1 MPGRVARFRWL
12 WALLALTAVR
22 LMVAGCTSLSP
33 DEAYYWVWSRA
44 LAPGYLDHPPMVAL
58 WIRAGTALLG
68 DTALGVRLLGP
79 LSAALGSVL
88 LARAGDRLW
97 PGSGVRAA
105 VLLNATL
112 MLGAGSVTMTPDTPL
127 IFFWTLAL
135 YALARVAVGG
145 GGRWWLLV
153 GAAAG
158 LGLDSKYTAA
168 LLGVGIAVWLLGP
181 MRTALRTPWPWLGG
195 LLALALFSP
204 VVAWNAG
211 HHWASFLKQG
221 GRAADFAPARAATF
235 LGELLAGQVGL
246 ATPGVF
252 ALMAAGSVA
261 AVRQWRA
268 VGPGLLAALIVP
280 GAVVFVQ
287 HALGDR
293 VQANWVAVLY
303 PAAALAGARYTRWV
317 WPAAA
322 LGFGLTAL
330 LYVQAGFAPLALP
343 RGMDPTLR
351 LAGFERLAAEASAV
365 PGAAFLASE
374 EYGLGALLA
383 FHQASPVVGAEARW
397 RLFDLSAPVPG
408 GAGVLVLSARRR
420 EGPDPALWQSAEA
433 LGSVTRRRGAVAA
446 EEYRLYRVVLRPD
459 AAAAVLPNRRMP

>member
-1 MPGRVARFRWL
+1 
-12 WALLALTAVR
+12 
-22 LMVAGCTSLSP
+22 
-33 DEAYYWVWSRA
+33 
-44 LAPGYLDHPPMVAL
+44 MVAL

-68 DTALGVRLLGP
+68 DGALGVRLLSP
-79 LSAALGSVL
+79 LSAAAGSVL
-88 LARAGDRLW
+88 LARAGDALS
-97 PGSGVRAA
+97 PGTGVRAA

-112 MLGAGSVTMTPDTPL
+112 MLGAGAVTMTPDTPL
-127 IFFWTLAL
+127 IFFWTLAI
-135 YALARVAVGG
+135 YALVRIAVGG
-145 GGRWWLLV
+145 DGRWWLLV

-181 MRTALRTPWPWLGG
+181 MRAALRTPWPWLGG
-195 LLALALFSP
+195 VLALALFSP
-204 VVAWNAG
+204 VIAWNAG

-221 GRAADFAPARAATF
+221 GRAADFAPARAALF

-252 ALMAAGSVA
+252 VLMAAGSVA
-261 AVRQWRA
+261 AMRRWRA

-303 PAAALAGARYTRWV
+303 PAAALAGARYGRWV

-330 LYVQAGFAPLALP
+330 LYLQAGFAPLTLP
-343 RGMDPTLR
+343 RGVDPTMR
-351 LAGFERLAAEASAV
+351 LAGFEGLAAEASAV
-365 PGAAFLASE
+365 PRAGFLASE

-383 FHQASPVVGAEARW
+383 FHQGLPVIGAEARW
-397 RLFDLSAPVPG
+397 RLFDLPAPMPG
-408 GAGVLVLSARRR
+408 MSGVLVLSARRR

-433 LGSVTRRRGAVAA
+433 LGSVTRRRGAVVA
-446 EEYRLYRVVLRPD
+446 ETYRLYRVVLRPG

>member
-1 MPGRVARFRWL
+1 
-12 WALLALTAVR
+12 
-22 LMVAGCTSLSP
+22 
-33 DEAYYWVWSRA
+33 
-44 LAPGYLDHPPMVAL
+44 MVAL

-68 DTALGVRLLGP
+68 EGALGVRLLGP
-79 LSAALGSVL
+79 LSAAVGSVL

-127 IFFWTLAL
+127 IFFWTVTL
-135 YALARVAVGG
+135 YALVRVAAGG
-145 GGRWWLLV
+145 DGRWWLLV

-181 MRTALRTPWPWLGG
+181 MRAALRTPWPWLGG
-195 LLALALFSP
+195 VLALALFSP
-204 VVAWNAG
+204 VVVWNAG
-211 HHWASFLKQG
+211 HDWASFVKQG
-221 GRAADFAPARAATF
+221 GRAGDFAPARAATF

-252 ALMAAGSVA
+252 ALMAAGSGA
-261 AVRQWRA
+261 AVRRWRA

-280 GAVVFVQ
+280 GAVLFVQ

-303 PAAALAGARYTRWV
+303 PAAALAGARYGRWV
-317 WPAAA
+317 RPAAA
-322 LGFGLTAL
+322 LGFGLTAV

-343 RGMDPTLR
+343 RGLDPTLR
-351 LAGFERLAAEASAV
+351 LAGFEGLAAEVAAV
-365 PGAAFLASE
+365 PGAGFLASE
-374 EYGLGALLA
+374 EYGLAALLA
-383 FHQASPVVGAEARW
+383 FHQGLPVVAAEARW
-397 RLFDLSAPVPG
+397 RLFDLPAPVSG
-408 GAGVLVLSARRR
+408 GMGVLVSSGRRR
-420 EGPDPALWQSAEA
+420 DGPDPALWQSVEA
-433 LGSVTRRRGAVAA
+433 LGSVSRRRGALAI
-446 EEYRLYRVVLRPD
+446 EEYRLYRVVLRPG
-459 AAAAVLPNRRMP
+459 APAAVLPNRSDPRG